1 MKRPFTREQ
10 RTTMLF
16 GILGLVLITVVLQ
29 LWLLT
34 ATMNAYLGGD
44 DSVIWPAALSS
55 LGCFLINATLI
66 RNLRGM
72 EKFVGDN
79 QAKDVDRIVS

>member
-10 RTTMLF
+10 RTTMIY
-16 GILGLVLITVVLQ
+16 GILCLVLITVVLQ
-29 LWLLT
+29 LWLLA

-55 LGCFLINATLI
+55 LGCFVVNWTLI
-66 RNLRGM
+66 RNLKTM
-72 EKFVGDN
+72 ERSV
-79 QAKDVDRIVS
+79 